1 MRYARRDHL
10 PGVSVLVDATT
21 SDYMETPDS
30 TETAPSTHAFPL
42 DGWLERQQFGPGIT
56 ILAGL
61 VLGFLA
67 FQGVSMV
74 VLLGA
79 IAVGDGFQSLV
90 GMDPGT
96 LVETYASEFL
106 VANTVGQF
114 VGLLGF
120 GWLLAKFHTSEPAKM
135 LRVRGT
141 SLRLAGLSVLG
152 LVALFPLVQWVGTLM
167 EGLPWP
173 ESIRNFEQVQ
183 MDLLEQVL
191 ATDLGFFFTL
201 FTMAVTPAL
210 CEELFFRGYIQRQSE
225 RLFRTWLPAV
235 FFTGIVFG
243 LYHMRLTQAVPL
255 SMLGIYMA
263 YVVWVSGSL
272 VPGILVHLLNNGFA
286 VSLGAYIAASETLSL
301 QDIESLEIPPLVIIL
316 SAAAFALIIR
326 TMHKQA
332 PEQGGEATDE

>member
-1 MRYARRDHL
+1 
-10 PGVSVLVDATT
+10 
-21 SDYMETPDS
+21 MEDPES
-30 TETAPSTHAFPL
+30 AETAPQASSYPL
-42 DGWLERQQFGPGIT
+42 DGWLERNQFRPGLT

-61 VLGFLA
+61 ILGFIA

-74 VLLGA
+74 VLLLM
-79 IAVGDGFQSLV
+79 IAAGEGFQSLV

-106 VANTVGQF
+106 IANTIGQF
-114 VGLLGF
+114 LGLLGF
-120 GWLLAKFHTSEPAKM
+120 GWLLARLHTSRPAQM

-141 SLRLAGLSVLG
+141 SLRLAVLSLVG

-225 RLFRTWLPAV
+225 RLFSTWLPAV
-235 FFTGIVFG
+235 LFTGIVFG

-255 SMLGIYMA
+255 SMLGVYMA

-286 VSLGAYIAASETLSL
+286 VALGAYIAGSETLSL
-301 QDIESLEIPPLVIIL
+301 QDIEAMEIPPLVIMI
-316 SAAAFALIIR
+316 SAAAFAMVVR

-332 PEQGGEATDE
+332 PVPGGEATNEQAKDL

>member
-1 MRYARRDHL
+1 MENAESSG
-10 PGVSVLVDATT
+10 PPPPAT
-21 SDYMETPDS
+21 SY
-30 TETAPSTHAFPL
+30 PL
-42 DGWLERQQFGPGIT
+42 DGWLERNQFGPGIT

-61 VLGFLA
+61 VLGFIA

-74 VLLGA
+74 VLLIV
-79 IAVGDGFQSLV
+79 IAAGDGFQSLV

-106 VANTVGQF
+106 VANTIGQF
-114 VGLLGF
+114 LGLLGF
-120 GWLLAKFHTSEPAKM
+120 GWLLARLHTSEPAKM

-141 SLRLAGLSVLG
+141 SLKLAGLSILG

-225 RLFRTWLPAV
+225 RLFSTWLPAV
-235 FFTGIVFG
+235 LFTGIVFG

-255 SMLGIYMA
+255 SMLGVYMA

-272 VPGILVHLLNNGFA
+272 VPGFLVHLINNGFA
-286 VSLGAYIAASETLSL
+286 VALGAYIAGSETLSL
-301 QDIESLEIPPLVIIL
+301 QDIESMEIPPLVIII
-316 SAAAFALIIR
+316 SAAVFAMVVRI
-326 TMHKQA
+326 MHKQA
-332 PEQGGEATDE
+332 PVQGGEATDE